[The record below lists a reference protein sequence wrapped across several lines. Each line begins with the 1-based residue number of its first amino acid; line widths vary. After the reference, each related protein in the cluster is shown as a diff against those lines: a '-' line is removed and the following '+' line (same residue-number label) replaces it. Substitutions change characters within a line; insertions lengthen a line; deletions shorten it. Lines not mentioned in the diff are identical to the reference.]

1 MNGYKILKNKAAGHD
16 GTLTDNE
23 GLLVF
28 KPLNEQEKQFYQ
40 QIQTR
45 NQDYDNDDEEED
57 IPLQTWMPTFLGVL
71 NEGKQNA
78 PINREHMTIIP
89 DDSDAHL
96 EILQNAPNTTLDKK
110 DYLVLENLLA
120 GFSEP
125 NIMDI
130 KLGKKLFDENATE
143 EKVERMKKV
152 SETTTSGSLGF
163 RICGMQLQ
171 KNSNHQFDPSHVE
184 HRVDND
190 NNAEYTFV
198 NKLFGRTRNTDNINE
213 AIELFFN
220 NQNLSSKRQ
229 KMLKSMFLMRLQ
241 LFYNTLLNEEVRM
254 ISSSLLFIFEGDEKR
269 WDLKNDNDD
278 VLNNIFIE
286 DASEEEGGEGEGED
300 NEALKQKN
308 SRKYPLS
315 SMTLID
321 FAHSKVTPGQGYD
334 ENVIEGIES
343 LIGIFTDIYE
353 K

>member
-1 MNGYKILKNKAAGHD
+1 
-16 GTLTDNE
+16 
-23 GLLVF
+23 
-28 KPLNEQEKQFYQ
+28 
-40 QIQTR
+40 
-45 NQDYDNDDEEED
+45 
-57 IPLQTWMPTFLGVL
+57 
-71 NEGKQNA
+71 
-78 PINREHMTIIP
+78 
-89 DDSDAHL
+89 
-96 EILQNAPNTTLDKK
+96 
-110 DYLVLENLLA
+110 
-120 GFSEP
+120 
-125 NIMDI
+125 
-130 KLGKKLFDENATE
+130 
-143 EKVERMKKV
+143 
-152 SETTTSGSLGF
+152 
-163 RICGMQLQ
+163 
-171 KNSNHQFDPSHVE
+171 
-184 HRVDND
+184 
-190 NNAEYTFV
+190 
-198 NKLFGRTRNTDNINE
+198 
-213 AIELFFN
+213 
-220 NQNLSSKRQ
+220 
-229 KMLKSMFLMRLQ
+229 MRLQ